1 MRGSI
6 ISYTRNKGLISGADN
21 NRYEFTRLDW
31 SGQGE
36 PSAGI
41 KVDFVAEGAVA
52 KNIFPLS
59 IDSKHSKV
67 VMAIVCWFFGIF
79 GVHRFMVGKIGTGV
93 LMLLLTVTVI
103 GSIIS
108 FIWSIIDFILILM
121 GKFKDKDGNPIT
133 SEYL

>member
-6 ISYTRNKGLISGADN
+6 ISYSRNKGLISGADN

-41 KVDFVAEGAVA
+41 KVDFVAEGAIA

>member
-31 SGQGE
+31 SGLGE
-36 PSAGI
+36 PSTGI
-41 KVDFVAEGAVA
+41 KVDFVAEGAIA

-67 VMAIVCWFFGIF
+67 VMAIVCWFFGVF

-93 LMLLLTVTVI
+93 LMLLLTITVI

>member
-41 KVDFVAEGAVA
+41 RVDFVAEGAIA

-67 VMAIVCWFFGIF
+67 VMAIVCWFFGVF

-93 LMLLLTVTVI
+93 LMLLLTITVI

>member
-41 KVDFVAEGAVA
+41 KVDFVAEGAIA

-93 LMLLLTVTVI
+93 LMLLLTITVI

>member
-41 KVDFVAEGAVA
+41 KVDFVAEGEIA

-67 VMAIVCWFFGIF
+67 VMAIVCWFFGVF

-93 LMLLLTVTVI
+93 LMLLLTITVI

-108 FIWSIIDFILILM
+108 FIWSIIDFIMILM

>member
-36 PSAGI
+36 PAAGI
-41 KVDFVAEGAVA
+41 KVDFVAQGAIA

-93 LMLLLTVTVI
+93 LMLLLTITVI

>member
-31 SGQGE
+31 TGQGE

-41 KVDFVAEGAVA
+41 KVDFVAEGAIA

-67 VMAIVCWFFGIF
+67 VMAIVCWFFGVL

-93 LMLLLTVTVI
+93 LMLLLTITII

>member
-41 KVDFVAEGAVA
+41 KVDFVAEGEIA

-67 VMAIVCWFFGIF
+67 VMAIVCWFFGVF

-93 LMLLLTVTVI
+93 LMLLLTITVI

>member
-6 ISYTRNKGLISGADN
+6 ISYTGNKGLISGADN

-41 KVDFVAEGAVA
+41 KVDFVTQGAIA

>member
-41 KVDFVAEGAVA
+41 KVDFVAEGAIA

>member
-41 KVDFVAEGAVA
+41 KVDFVTQGAIA

-103 GSIIS
+103 GSVIS

>member
-41 KVDFVAEGAVA
+41 KVDFVAEGAIA

-67 VMAIVCWFFGIF
+67 VMAIVCWFFGVF

-93 LMLLLTVTVI
+93 LMLLLTITVI

-108 FIWSIIDFILILM
+108 FIWAIIDFILILM

>member
-6 ISYTRNKGLISGADN
+6 ISYSRNKGLISGSDGS
-21 NRYEFTRLDW
+21 RYQFSRLDW
-31 SGQGE
+31 SGKGE
-36 PSAGI
+36 PSEGQEI
-41 KVDFVAEGAVA
+41 DFVAEGTFA
-52 KNIFPLS
+52 KNIFPLQ

-67 VMAIVCWFFGIF
+67 VLAIVCWFFGIF

-93 LMLLLTVTVI
+93 LMLVLTLTVI

-108 FIWSIIDFILILM
+108 LIWTFIDFIMILM

-133 SEYL
+133 REYL

>member
-41 KVDFVAEGAVA
+41 KVDFVAEGAIA

-79 GVHRFMVGKIGTGV
+79 GVHRFMVGKIGTGI

>member
-41 KVDFVAEGAVA
+41 KVDFVAEGEIA

-67 VMAIVCWFFGIF
+67 VMAIVCWFFGVC

-93 LMLLLTVTVI
+93 LMLLLTITVI

-108 FIWSIIDFILILM
+108 FIWSIIDFIMILM

>member
-31 SGQGE
+31 SAQGE
-36 PSAGI
+36 PAAGI
-41 KVDFVAEGAVA
+41 KVDFVAEGAIA

>member
-31 SGQGE
+31 TGQGE

-41 KVDFVAEGAVA
+41 KVDFVAEGAIA
-52 KNIFPLS
+52 KTIFPLS

-67 VMAIVCWFFGIF
+67 VMAIVCWFFGVF

-93 LMLLLTVTVI
+93 LMLLLTITVI

>member
-6 ISYTRNKGLISGADN
+6 ISYIRNKGLISGADN

-41 KVDFVAEGAVA
+41 KVDFVAEGAIA

-67 VMAIVCWFFGIF
+67 VMAIVCWFFGVF

-93 LMLLLTVTVI
+93 LMLLLTITVI

>member
-31 SGQGE
+31 TGQGE

-41 KVDFVAEGAVA
+41 KVDFVAEGAIA

-67 VMAIVCWFFGIF
+67 VMAIVCWFFGVF

-93 LMLLLTVTVI
+93 LMLLLTITVI

>member
-6 ISYTRNKGLISGADN
+6 ISYTWNKGLISGADN

-31 SGQGE
+31 TGQGE

-41 KVDFVAEGAVA
+41 KVDFVAEGAIA

-67 VMAIVCWFFGIF
+67 VMAIVCWFFGVF

-93 LMLLLTVTVI
+93 LMLLLTITVI

>member
-41 KVDFVAEGAVA
+41 KVDFVAEGTIA

>member
-1 MRGSI
+1 
-6 ISYTRNKGLISGADN
+6 
-21 NRYEFTRLDW
+21 
-31 SGQGE
+31 
-36 PSAGI
+36 
-41 KVDFVAEGAVA
+41 
-52 KNIFPLS
+52 
-59 IDSKHSKV
+59 
-67 VMAIVCWFFGIF
+67 
-79 GVHRFMVGKIGTGV
+79 MVGKIGTGV

>member
-36 PSAGI
+36 LSAGI
-41 KVDFVAEGAVA
+41 KVDFVPQGAIA

-103 GSIIS
+103 GSVIS

>member
-31 SGQGE
+31 TGQGE

-41 KVDFVAEGAVA
+41 KVDFMAEGAIA

-67 VMAIVCWFFGIF
+67 VMAIVCWFFGVF

-93 LMLLLTVTVI
+93 LMLLLTITVI

>member
-36 PSAGI
+36 PAAGI
-41 KVDFVAEGAVA
+41 KVDFVAEGAIA

-93 LMLLLTVTVI
+93 LMLLLTITVI

>member
-41 KVDFVAEGAVA
+41 KVDFVAEGAIA

-67 VMAIVCWFFGIF
+67 VMAIVCWFFGVF

-93 LMLLLTVTVI
+93 LMLLLTITVI

-121 GKFKDKDGNPIT
+121 GKFKDKDGNLIT

>member
-41 KVDFVAEGAVA
+41 KVDFVAEGAIA

-103 GSIIS
+103 GSVIS

>member
-41 KVDFVAEGAVA
+41 KVDFVTQGTIA

-79 GVHRFMVGKIGTGV
+79 GVHRFMVGKIGTGI

>member
-31 SGQGE
+31 TGQGE

-41 KVDFVAEGAVA
+41 KVDFVAEGAIA
-52 KNIFPLS
+52 KNIVPLS

-67 VMAIVCWFFGIF
+67 VMAIVCWFFGVF

-93 LMLLLTVTVI
+93 LMLLLTITVI

-108 FIWSIIDFILILM
+108 FIWSIIDFIMILM

>member
-36 PSAGI
+36 PAAGI
-41 KVDFVAEGAVA
+41 KVDFVAEGAIA

>member
-31 SGQGE
+31 TGQGE

-41 KVDFVAEGAVA
+41 KVDFVAEGAIA

>member
-36 PSAGI
+36 PAAGI
-41 KVDFVAEGAVA
+41 KVDFVAEGAIA

-103 GSIIS
+103 GSVIS

>member
-6 ISYTRNKGLISGADN
+6 ISYTMNKGLISGADN

-41 KVDFVAEGAVA
+41 KVDFVTQGAIA

-103 GSIIS
+103 GSVIS